1 MKKSLMPIVLMS
13 FVAGAAAQES
23 SSADVFSSIRAFLP
37 DAKQAVALP
46 TPPEP
51 TPAQPEVKKH
61 EYTPDAPVAAD
72 VSPEAHPEAY
82 KSFVEKLNEQAQHNL
97 YDFCP
102 AMEVVLSATNDQFA
116 ALAWMEKAAKE
127 DVVAAMQ
134 YVADLRMR
142 RVPREKLQAP
152 EMVEAYNMARKAADA
167 GFDPAKVNVTMCLK
181 NGIGVKKNEAAADKY
196 IFEACKSGTFIPRF
210 KWLQLSRRLTKFD
223 DSSRAE
229 VKAEVERG
237 NHHVVYFLAM
247 LAPTHAEQIEW
258 MRKAAVLGN
267 PEALYALSAVSSKS
281 SPKDSLELLRQA
293 IKLHSA
299 EAMFT
304 MGAALTDANAQ
315 NPVLQEAGLTFN
327 DKVGRHL
334 LKLASMVGSTTAHFW
349 LGNAYYDANFGLPKD
364 DAQAYRHFEAGSEA
378 GHAACGAAQGYML
391 LRGLGVKQDTR
402 KGLSLVNSAANA
414 GYPHAVMLLAYALYE
429 GLGVP
434 ADASKAADLL
444 QEAAAMGMPQ
454 AYVYLAY
461 ITLKGGNN
469 LAADER
475 MADRYVRMAG
485 LDMKDEAKRLF
496 EELKAAGKWEP
507 RP

>member
-1 MKKSLMPIVLMS
+1 MKKSLLPIVLMS
-13 FVAGAAAQES
+13 FAAEAQN
-23 SSADVFSSIRAFLP
+23 SASPDVFSSIQAFLP
-37 DAKQAVALP
+37 EAKQAVAAP
-46 TPPEP
+46 APQEP
-51 TPAQPEVKKH
+51 APVEQVEKKH
-61 EYTPDAPVAAD
+61 EYTPDAAVAAD
-72 VSPEAHPEAY
+72 ASPAAHPEAY
-82 KSFVEKLNEQAQHNL
+82 KRFVEKLNEQAQHNL

-102 AMEVVLSATNDQFA
+102 AMETVLSATNDQFA
-116 ALAWMEKAAKE
+116 AHAWMEKAAKE
-127 DVVAAMQ
+127 GVVAAMQ

-142 RVPREKLQAP
+142 RVPREKLMAP
-152 EMVEAYNMARKAADA
+152 EIVEAYTMVRKAADA
-167 GFDPAKVNVTMCLK
+167 GFDPAKVNVSMCLK

-223 DSSRAE
+223 DASRAE
-229 VKAEVERG
+229 VKAEVDRG

-247 LAPTHAEQIEW
+247 MAPTQAEQIEW

-267 PEALYALSAVSSKS
+267 PEALYALSAVSSKNN
-281 SPKDSLELLRQA
+281 PKDSLELLRQA

-364 DAQAYRHFEAGSEA
+364 DARAYRHFEAGADA
-378 GHAACGAAQGYML
+378 GNAACGAAQGYML
-391 LRGLGVKQDTR
+391 LRGLGVSQDTR

-414 GYPHAVMLLAYALYE
+414 GYPHAVIQLAYALYE

-434 ADASKAADLL
+434 ADASKAADML

-461 ITLKGGNN
+461 ITQKGGNN
-469 LAADER
+469 LNADER

-485 LDMKDEAKRLF
+485 LDMKDEARRLYD
-496 EELKAAGKWEP
+496 ELKAAGKWEP